1 MAQANILRKIHPI
14 TRSMGIIALCLFAL
28 TNAISATGLIPGI
41 AETYAMFYRQGAI
54 TIPLGSF
61 GYYALAYC
69 LATRPSRRAQ
79 ILGGLLGT
87 AIGVGVFLNSPFHGG
102 AENHSIYL
110 ATLPGFGL
118 GGVAVAYLLTQVWRG
133 RQNSEYS
140 VHADMLAAALA
151 IFCAAPAVGTL
162 LHLTTALH
170 PATFDPAAFRA
181 DALLGFQPSVLFGLG
196 SKHFVFI
203 EVGLSVVY
211 SLLPFALA
219 ALFARQVSLGYRGP
233 VNMLV
238 FQLVSAMTVI
248 LLIYHLAPVSGPAY
262 LFHSSF
268 PNSAFLPS
276 SIPDLA
282 VTSAVP
288 RNGVPSMHFG
298 WALVLWLN
306 AHLIGAPCFRL
317 VYAIFTALTFVAT
330 LATGQHY
337 MVDLAASPPF
347 ILFLQALCTRGLPAL
362 HPTRLKWMA
371 VGMSL
376 TLFWIMIVRNAGRPL
391 DLIPGGMWLVMIAS
405 TAVSVYFIRDY
416 IRFVQSP
423 TYDPEARQTS
433 TGISDGHRSLA
444 PVTVLFFFSGLA
456 ALIYEVTFAKKLA
469 LTFGSTSTAT
479 YTVLATYMGGMALG
493 AWLGGVIAERSRRPL
508 LLYAYAE
515 LVIGAY
521 CIATP
526 WLFDA
531 VQHFYVA
538 LAAGYP
544 PDHFALLPLRIM
556 LGGAV
561 LAVPTLLMGM
571 TLPILV
577 AHFNR
582 QGESIGAGLGWLY
595 GANTLGA
602 AFGALIA
609 GYWIIPALGL
619 HSTTLLAALTNL
631 LVALLAM
638 KRFNLLPQ
646 ETSRTVALHMGNRK
660 SVDAVLTGWP
670 AYLLLGVG
678 GMLTLAIEVDYIH
691 MLAVVAGNSTY
702 AFSLML
708 FTFLLGLGV
717 GAELARRALASAH
730 FDLALSLAWLELL
743 LAGVLLVGLSQWDSL
758 PAYFGSYENYPMG
771 KGFGARE
778 FIRGVVCWVV
788 MFPPALLIGAIYPIA
803 MEWVGRA
810 NQDQPVRAIGVAAAI
825 NTLGNILGVL
835 LAGFVLLP
843 QIGAFRSI
851 QFLALIAVLLGLFM
865 LAWYQGQRRMVM
877 RLVPVAGIAAFMT
890 VQSAQIDF
898 TAIASGAN
906 VYFRPLQWGRA
917 IDHAE
922 SLDGGLTTV
931 MDRKDAQGRNVKIL
945 LTNGKFQGNDAMG
958 GEMVAQS
965 GFALSPM
972 LHTPAR
978 NSALV
983 IGYGTGVTTRTLHDA
998 GFKSVDIAEL
1008 SADIIHMANRHFAK
1022 VNRQV
1027 SGLPGV
1033 TSYITDGRNFLL
1045 LQNKTYDLIS
1055 MEVTSI
1061 WFAGAGALYNR
1072 DFYELAKRRLTPEG
1086 VLQQWVQLHH
1096 TSQEDLMYII
1106 GSVRAE
1112 FRYVWLYVIGGQ
1124 GMIIASN
1131 SASRQPSR
1139 DNANQLDQSSTLKP
1153 FLNLQPGNSAL
1164 GLLNA
1169 LLLKP
1174 ENVDKLLSA
1183 FGTEPDYWVST
1194 DDNMHLEY
1202 STPKGNALP
1211 DDGTI
1216 QVNVE
1221 FFRKYGGE

>member
-1 MAQANILRKIHPI
+1 MLLGEQRIHPV
-14 TRSMGIIALCLFAL
+14 TRAMSVVALFLFGLSFLISTIGIIPSVLDGYSQL
-28 TNAISATGLIPGI
+28 
-41 AETYAMFYRQGAI
+41 YRDGAI
-54 TIPLGSF
+54 TLPMGSL
-61 GYYALAYC
+61 GYYFLAYA
-69 LATRPSRRAQ
+69 LATRPSRGV
-79 ILGGLLGT
+79 LYWGGL
-87 AIGVGVFLNSPFHGG
+87 AGVLLAAQLFLFVPFHSRS
-102 AENHSIYL
+102 ENYGVYL
-110 ATLPGFGL
+110 ATLPGLGL
-118 GGVAVAYLLTQVWRG
+118 GAVAFAYLLFKTLRTPSKTG
-133 RQNSEYS
+133 YS
-140 VHADMLAAALA
+140 VHLDMLVASLA
-151 IFCAAPAVGTL
+151 IFIAAPAVGTL

-170 PATFDPAAFRA
+170 PASFDPAAFRA
-181 DALLGFQPSVLFGLG
+181 DALLGFQPSVLYGLLAKTSPYWLG
-196 SKHFVFI
+196 FFNA
-203 EVGLSVVY
+203 VY

-238 FQLVSAMTVI
+238 FQLVSAITVI
-248 LLIYHLAPVSGPAY
+248 FLVYHLAPVSGPSY
-262 LFHSSF
+262 LFRASF
-268 PNSAFLPS
+268 PDSAFLPAAM
-276 SIPDLA
+276 PDLA
-282 VTSAVP
+282 VTGAVP

-298 WALVLWLN
+298 WALALWLN
-306 AHLIGAPCFRL
+306 AHLIGAPRFRL
-317 VYAIFTALTFVAT
+317 FYAVFVGLTFAAT
-330 LATGQHY
+330 LVMGQHY
-337 MVDLAASPPF
+337 LVDLAASPPF

-362 HPTRLKWMA
+362 HPSRVKWIG
-371 VGMSL
+371 VGMGL
-376 TLFWIMIVRNAGRPL
+376 TLFWVMIVRHAGRPF
-391 DLIPGGMWLVMIAS
+391 DLIPGGMWLTIIAS

-423 TYDPEARQTS
+423 AYDPDARQTS

-493 AWLGGVIAERSRRPL
+493 AWLGGVIAERSRRAL

-515 LVIGAY
+515 LAIGAY

-531 VQHFYVA
+531 VQHLYVA

-619 HSTTLLAALTNL
+619 HSTTLLAVLTNL

-638 KRFNLLPQ
+638 KRFNLLPL
-646 ETSRTVALHMGNRK
+646 ETNRTFVVHTDCHQG
-660 SVDAVLTGWP
+660 VDSDLAGWP

-678 GMLTLAIEVDYIH
+678 GMLTLAIEVDYVHI
-691 MLAVVAGNSTY
+691 LAVVAGNSTY

-717 GAELARRALASAH
+717 GAELARRALSLVR

-743 LAGVLLVGLSQWDSL
+743 LAGVLLVGLSQWDGL
-758 PAYFGSYENYPMG
+758 PAYFGSYASYPMG
-771 KGFGARE
+771 QGFSARE
-778 FIRGVVCWVV
+778 FIRGAVCWVV

-810 NQDQPVRAIGVAAAI
+810 NQDHPVRAIGVAAAI

-843 QIGAFRSI
+843 QIGAFLSI
-851 QFLALIAVLLGLFM
+851 QLLALIAALLGLFM
-865 LAWYQGQRRMVM
+865 LAWYQGQHRMFM
-877 RLVPVAGIAAFMT
+877 RFVPVAGIAAFMT
-890 VQSAQIDF
+890 VQPAQLDY

-931 MDRKDAQGRNVKIL
+931 MNHQDAQGGNVKIL

-983 IGYGTGVTTRTLHDA
+983 IGYRTGVTTRTLHDA
-998 GFKSVDIAEL
+998 GFKSVDVAEL

-1022 VNRQV
+1022 VNKQV

-1033 TSYITDGRNFLL
+1033 TPYITDGRNFLL
-1045 LQNKTYDLIS
+1045 LQNKSYDLIS

-1061 WFAGAGALYNR
+1061 WFAGAGSLYNR

-1096 TSQEDLMYII
+1096 TSQEDLMYIM

-1131 SASRQPSR
+1131 SASRQPGK
-1139 DNANQLDQSSTLKP
+1139 DNANLLDRSTTLKP
-1153 FLNLQPGNSAL
+1153 LLSLQPMNSAI
-1164 GLLNA
+1164 GLLNS

-1194 DDNMHLEY
+1194 DDNMFLEY
-1202 STPKGNALP
+1202 NTPKGNALP

-1221 FFRKYGGE
+1221 FLRQYGGA